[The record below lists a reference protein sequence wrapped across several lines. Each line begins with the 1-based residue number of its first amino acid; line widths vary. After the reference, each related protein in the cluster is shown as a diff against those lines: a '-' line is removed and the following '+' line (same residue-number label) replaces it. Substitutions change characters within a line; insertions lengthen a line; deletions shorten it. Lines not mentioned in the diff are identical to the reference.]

1 MLLPDFDRFLC
12 HGAHTE
18 TSSSVC
24 INMAHYFTTW
34 NERGFTWASCCV
46 PLKTVK
52 VDYPSRLK
60 CVWQKRPR
68 ALHSDGWPPQHRRP
82 HTSLQPASCGLT
94 LQPRLLAPNPL
105 SKSSANFCGFR
116 TAVLQTLTLRLPF
129 LTRRRPPA
137 FLAASHGPRAQLGLR
152 DPSTSAVPT
161 FQPGGRFVGGISCE
175 LSCQRGTI
183 TAAHQ
188 SLAVT
193 VGHRASGVEV
203 PLWTECSLGGH
214 ACIFFFTELIKD
226 VKLDEQREQ
235 KGGILPW
242 EVPPPPLQCFPFLSK
257 VTFSYQSD
265 CLKMCRSSTT
275 QDSH

>member
-1 MLLPDFDRFLC
+1 MRGNLHEPLVVYLWKPSKWTIPYALSAFDRKDPEHFTVMDGPLST
-12 HGAHTE
+12 GVLTLL
-18 TSSSVC
+18 TS
-24 INMAHYFTTW
+24 
-34 NERGFTWASCCV
+34 
-46 PLKTVK
+46 
-52 VDYPSRLK
+52 
-60 CVWQKRPR
+60 
-68 ALHSDGWPPQHRRP
+68 
-82 HTSLQPASCGLT
+82 PASCGLT

-105 SKSSANFCGFR
+105 SKSSANFCGFP

-242 EVPPPPLQCFPFLSK
+242 EVPPPPLECFPFLSK